1 VVTRQGETIAGRLL
15 NQDSFS
21 VQLIDAKE
29 RLRLLDRSAL
39 REVVI
44 LKDSPMPSYKDRLT
58 PQEQADVVT
67 FLTTLRGR
75 R

>member
-1 VVTRQGETIAGRLL
+1 
-15 NQDSFS
+15 

-29 RLRLLDRSAL
+29 RLRLLERSAL

-44 LKDSPMPSYKDRLT
+44 LKESSMPSYKDRLT
-58 PQEQADVVT
+58 PQEQADVVS